1 MEIIQ
6 KMNNE
11 EKKKRAAK
19 TTRRQYELYLEEL
32 NANKVFRENKFDGTR
47 PNIIEESWE
56 NLSHKLNAS
65 GGPVKSVQEWKR
77 VHFNNKLIYN
87 LMLINIYYVYLCRYL
102 HIGSPK

>member
-1 MEIIQ
+1 
-6 KMNNE
+6 MNNE

-32 NANKVFRENKFDGTR
+32 RANKAFRENKLDATR

-65 GGPVKSVQEWKR
+65 GGPVKSLQEWKR
-77 VHFNNKLIYN
+77 VHFNNELIYN
-87 LMLINIYYVYLCRYL
+87 LILNIYYVVYLHRYL
-102 HIGSPK
+102 HIGNPK